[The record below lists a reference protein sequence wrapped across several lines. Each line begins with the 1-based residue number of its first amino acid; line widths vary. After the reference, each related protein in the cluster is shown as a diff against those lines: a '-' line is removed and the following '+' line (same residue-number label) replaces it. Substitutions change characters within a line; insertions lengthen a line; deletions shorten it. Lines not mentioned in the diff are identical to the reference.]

1 MTNAVANSLPLAQ
14 FYPQNLMIESVLVED
29 NEIHIKMHSQT
40 PKCNCPKCMMESS
53 SLHATHH
60 RKVQDLPIYGK
71 RVMLDINLYEFNCVN
86 PKCSITSFT
95 ETFENFLN
103 NYSYMTE
110 RLVDLMTTL
119 ALETSCESCAR
130 ILKSMNI
137 KTSGD
142 TVIRTL
148 IKRYE
153 KQPEPECGSAIGVD
167 DFAYKK
173 RHTYGTIIVDE
184 ETHKTVAILDG
195 RDGVTLKEWLK
206 KNKQVKTVTRDRA
219 SAYAKAVEEIL
230 PDCMQIADRFHLHQ
244 NLMDAVNKIL
254 SREIPATTA
263 IVSEDNKGDNRSDRC
278 EDIPCKKNR
287 THCG

>member
-1 MTNAVANSLPLAQ
+1 MTTAKNNLSLAQ
-14 FYPQNLMIESVLVED
+14 FYPHDLLIESVLTTD
-29 NEIHIKMHSQT
+29 NEIDIKMRSQT
-40 PKCNCPKCMMESS
+40 PKCNCPKCLMESS

-60 RKVQDLPIYGK
+60 RNVQDLPIYGK

-86 PKCSITSFT
+86 PQCSVTSFT
-95 ETFENFLN
+95 ETFEDFLN

-110 RLVDLMTTL
+110 RLVDLMTTP
-119 ALETSCESCAR
+119 AIETSCESCAR

-148 IKRYE
+148 IKKFE
-153 KQPEPECGSAIGVD
+153 KQPKPECGSAIGID
-167 DFAYKK
+167 DFAFKK

-184 ETHKTVAILDG
+184 ETHKPVAILDG
-195 RDGVTLKEWLK
+195 RDGVTLKEWLR

-244 NLMDAVNKIL
+244 NLMDAVNRIL

-263 IVSEDNKGDNRSDRC
+263 IVSESEEGDDHSEQP

>member
-1 MTNAVANSLPLAQ
+1 MSDTTNSISLSQ
-14 FYPQNLMIESVLVED
+14 FYPANLEIQSVKED
-29 NEIHIKMHSQT
+29 EKNILIIMHSKT
-40 PKCNCPKCMMESS
+40 RSCNCPKCKQETS

-60 RKVQDLPIYGK
+60 RKVQDLPILGK

-86 PKCSITSFT
+86 PDCVMISFT
-95 ETFENFLN
+95 ETLECFLN
-103 NYSYMTE
+103 HYSYMTE
-110 RLVDLMTTL
+110 RLVALMMTI

-153 KQPEPECGSAIGVD
+153 KQPTPECGSAIGID
-167 DFAYKK
+167 DFAFKK

-184 ETHKTVAILDG
+184 ATHKPVAVLDG
-195 RDGVTLKEWLK
+195 RDGASLKKWLR

-244 NLMDAVNKIL
+244 NLMEAVHKIL
-254 SREIPATTA
+254 NREVPATTA
-263 IVSEDNKGDNRSDRC
+263 MIGEENINEGASEISEALPD
-278 EDIPCKKNR
+278 KKNR
-287 THCG
+287 TYCE

>member
-1 MTNAVANSLPLAQ
+1 MLDTITNISLSE
-14 FYPQNLMIESVLVED
+14 FYPKDL
-29 NEIHIKMHSQT
+29 EISFIKQDEKELHITMKSKT
-40 PKCNCPKCMMESS
+40 RECKCTICQKVTS

-60 RKVQDLPIYGK
+60 RKVQDLPILGK
-71 RVMLDINLYEFNCVN
+71 RVMLDINLHEFNCVN
-86 PKCSITSFT
+86 PECTVTSFT
-95 ETFENFLN
+95 ETFDKFLN
-103 NYSYMTE
+103 NYCYMTE
-110 RLVDLMTTL
+110 RLVDLMTTI

-130 ILKSMNI
+130 ILKSMNV

-153 KQPEPECGSAIGVD
+153 RQPKTACGSTIGID

-184 ETHKTVAILDG
+184 ENHKPVAILDG
-195 RDGVTLKEWLK
+195 RDGTALKEWLK
-206 KNKQVKTVTRDRA
+206 ENKHVTTVTRDRA

-263 IVSEDNKGDNRSDRC
+263 IILTEKPQELQEEEKRTP
-278 EDIPCKKNR
+278 PCKKNR
-287 THCG
+287 TCCG

>member
-1 MTNAVANSLPLAQ
+1 MTNDLNSLPLAH
-14 FYPQNLMIESVLVED
+14 FYPQNLLITSVLTENDV
-29 NEIHIKMHSQT
+29 IHIEMRSQT
-40 PKCNCPKCMMESS
+40 KKCNCPKCMTESS
-53 SLHATHH
+53 SMHATHH

-71 RVMLDINLYEFNCVN
+71 RVILDIDLYEFNCVN
-86 PKCSITSFT
+86 PECSIISFT

-103 NYSYMTE
+103 NYSHMTE
-110 RLVDLMTTL
+110 RLADLMTTL
-119 ALETSCESCAR
+119 ALETSCEGCAR

-184 ETHKTVAILDG
+184 ETHKPVAVLDG
-195 RDGVTLKEWLK
+195 RDGAALKEWLR
-206 KNKQVKTVTRDRA
+206 KNKQVKTITRDRA

-263 IVSEDNKGDNRSDRC
+263 ITSEDNKVDNHSDQSGDV
-278 EDIPCKKNR
+278 PCKKNR